1 MKKEIF
7 ALSLLLL
14 LFAASLFNIRY
25 FDRLCLDIAG
35 EVEASEEALEAGNT
49 KAAEEHLENAL
60 HTWLDADSYTHIFIR
75 HPEIDSTADAF
86 YELAETLNEGD
97 AESCRAAYEKLLYHL
112 SSIRTMEHL
121 RFGSIM

>member
-1 MKKEIF
+1 MKKEII
-7 ALSLLLL
+7 ALLLL
-14 LFAASLFNIRY
+14 VLLFTASLFNIWY

-35 EVEASEEALEAGNT
+35 EVKASAVALERGEPE
-49 KAAEEHLENAL
+49 AAQEHLNSAL

-86 YELAETLNEGD
+86 YELGQALEENS
-97 AESCRAAYEKLLYHL
+97 ESCRAAYDKLLYHL
-112 SSIRTMEHL
+112 ESIRTMEHL

>member
-1 MKKEIF
+1 MKKEII
-7 ALSLLLL
+7 ALLLLVL
-14 LFAASLFNIRY
+14 LFAASLFNIWY

-35 EVEASEEALEAGNT
+35 EVKASAVALERGEPE
-49 KAAEEHLENAL
+49 AAQEHLNIAL

-86 YELAETLNEGD
+86 YELGQALEENS
-97 AESCRAAYEKLLYHL
+97 ESCRAAYDKLLYHL
-112 SSIRTMEHL
+112 ESIRTMEHL

>member
-14 LFAASLFNIRY
+14 LFAASLFNIWA

-35 EVEASEEALEAGNT
+35 QVSASAEAMEKGET
-49 KAAEEHLENAL
+49 DAAREHLNKAL
-60 HTWLDADSYTHIFIR
+60 STWLDADSYTHIFIR

-86 YELAETLNEGD
+86 YELGQALEENS
-97 AESCRAAYEKLLYHL
+97 ESCRAAYDKLLYHL
-112 SSIRTMEHL
+112 ESIRTMEHL

>member
-1 MKKEIF
+1 MKKEII
-7 ALSLLLL
+7 ALLLLVL
-14 LFAASLFNIRY
+14 LFAASLFNIWY

-35 EVEASEEALEAGNT
+35 EVKASAVALERGEPE
-49 KAAEEHLENAL
+49 AAQEHLNSAL

-86 YELAETLNEGD
+86 YELGQALEENS
-97 AESCRAAYEKLLYHL
+97 ESCRTAYDKLLYHL
-112 SSIRTMEHL
+112 ESIQTMEHL

>member
-1 MKKEIF
+1 MKKEII
-7 ALSLLLL
+7 ALLLL
-14 LFAASLFNIRY
+14 VLLFTASLFNIWY

-35 EVEASEEALEAGNT
+35 EVKASSDALERGEPE
-49 KAAEEHLENAL
+49 AAQEHLNSAL

-86 YELAETLNEGD
+86 YELGQALEENS
-97 AESCRAAYEKLLYHL
+97 ESCRAAYDKLLYHL
-112 SSIRTMEHL
+112 ESIRTMEHL

>member
-1 MKKEIF
+1 MKKEII
-7 ALSLLLL
+7 ALLLLVL
-14 LFAASLFNIRY
+14 LFAASLFNIWY

-35 EVEASEEALEAGNT
+35 EVKASAVALERGDME
-49 KAAEEHLENAL
+49 AAQEHLNSAL

-86 YELAETLNEGD
+86 YELGQALEENS
-97 AESCRAAYEKLLYHL
+97 ESCRAAYDKLLYHL
-112 SSIRTMEHL
+112 ESIRTMEHL

>member
-1 MKKEIF
+1 MKKEII
-7 ALSLLLL
+7 ALLLL
-14 LFAASLFNIRY
+14 VLLFTASLFNIWY

-35 EVEASEEALEAGNT
+35 EVNASSDALERGDMD
-49 KAAEEHLENAL
+49 AAQEHLNSAL

-86 YELAETLNEGD
+86 YELGQALEENS
-97 AESCRAAYEKLLYHL
+97 ESCRAAYDKLLYHL
-112 SSIRTMEHL
+112 ESIRTMEHL

>member
-14 LFAASLFNIRY
+14 LFAASLFNIRA

-35 EVEASEEALEAGNT
+35 QVSASAEAMEKGET
-49 KAAEEHLENAL
+49 DAAREHLNNAL
-60 HTWLDADSYTHIFIR
+60 STWLDADSYTHIFIR

-86 YELAETLNEGD
+86 YELRQELESENS
-97 AESCRAAYEKLLYHL
+97 ESCRSAYDKLLYHL
-112 SSIRTMEHL
+112 ESIRTMEHL

>member
-14 LFAASLFNIRY
+14 LFAASLFNIWY

-35 EVEASEEALEAGNT
+35 EVNASSEALQRGGR
-49 KAAEEHLENAL
+49 AAAREHLDRAL
-60 HTWLDADSYTHIFIR
+60 QTWLEAENYTHIFIR

-86 YELAETLNEGD
+86 YELGQELESADG
-97 AESCRAAYEKLLYHL
+97 ESCRAAYDKLLYHL
-112 SSIRTMEHL
+112 ESIRTMEHL

>member
-1 MKKEIF
+1 MKKEII
-7 ALSLLLL
+7 ALSLLVL
-14 LFAASLFNIRY
+14 LFAASLFNIWY

-35 EVEASEEALEAGNT
+35 EVKASAVALERGDME
-49 KAAEEHLENAL
+49 AAQEHLNSAL

-86 YELAETLNEGD
+86 YELGQALEENS
-97 AESCRAAYEKLLYHL
+97 ESCRAAYDKLLYHL
-112 SSIRTMEHL
+112 ESIRTMEHL

>member
-1 MKKEIF
+1 MKKEII
-7 ALSLLLL
+7 ALSLLVL
-14 LFAASLFNIRY
+14 LFAASLFNIWC

-35 EVEASEEALEAGNT
+35 EVNASSDALERGDMD
-49 KAAEEHLENAL
+49 AAQEHLNSAL

-86 YELAETLNEGD
+86 YELGQALEENS
-97 AESCRAAYEKLLYHL
+97 ESCRAAYDKLLYHL
-112 SSIRTMEHL
+112 ESIRTMEHL

>member
-1 MKKEIF
+1 M
-7 ALSLLLL
+7 LLVL
-14 LFAASLFNIRY
+14 LFAASLFNIWY

-35 EVEASEEALEAGNT
+35 EVKASAVALERGDME
-49 KAAEEHLENAL
+49 AAQEHLNSAL

-86 YELAETLNEGD
+86 YELGQAMEENS
-97 AESCRAAYEKLLYHL
+97 ESCRAAYDKLLYHL
-112 SSIRTMEHL
+112 ESIRTMEHL

>member
-1 MKKEIF
+1 MKKEII
-7 ALSLLLL
+7 ALLLLVL
-14 LFAASLFNIRY
+14 LFAASLFNIWY

-35 EVEASEEALEAGNT
+35 EVKASAVALERGDMD
-49 KAAEEHLENAL
+49 AAQEHLNSAL

-86 YELAETLNEGD
+86 YELGQALEENS
-97 AESCRAAYEKLLYHL
+97 ESCRAAYDKLLYHL
-112 SSIRTMEHL
+112 ESIRTMEHL

>member
-1 MKKEIF
+1 MKKEII
-7 ALSLLLL
+7 ALSLLVL
-14 LFAASLFNIRY
+14 LFAASLFNIWY

-35 EVEASEEALEAGNT
+35 EVKASAVALERGEPE
-49 KAAEEHLENAL
+49 AAQEHLNSAL

-86 YELAETLNEGD
+86 YELGQALEENS
-97 AESCRAAYEKLLYHL
+97 ESCRAAYDKLLYHL
-112 SSIRTMEHL
+112 ESIRTMEHL

>member
-35 EVEASEEALEAGNT
+35 EVNASEEALETGDT
-49 KAAEEHLENAL
+49 RAAQKHLENAL

-86 YELAETLNEGD
+86 YELGQELESADG
-97 AESCRAAYEKLLYHL
+97 ESCRAAYDKLLYHL
-112 SSIRTMEHL
+112 ESIRTMEHL

>member
-1 MKKEIF
+1 MKKEII
-7 ALSLLLL
+7 ALLLLVL
-14 LFAASLFNIRY
+14 LFAASLFNIWY

-35 EVEASEEALEAGNT
+35 EVKASAVALERGDME
-49 KAAEEHLENAL
+49 AAQEHLNSAL

-86 YELAETLNEGD
+86 YELGQALEENS
-97 AESCRAAYEKLLYHL
+97 ESCRAAYAKLLYHL
-112 SSIRTMEHL
+112 ESIRTMEHL

>member
-14 LFAASLFNIRY
+14 LFAASLFNIWY

-35 EVEASEEALEAGNT
+35 EVNASEEALEAGDT
-49 KAAEEHLENAL
+49 RAAEKHLENAL

-86 YELAETLNEGD
+86 YELRQEL
-97 AESCRAAYEKLLYHL
+97 ESENSERCRSAYDKLLYHL
-112 SSIRTMEHL
+112 ESIRTIEHL

>member
-1 MKKEIF
+1 MKKEII
-7 ALSLLLL
+7 ALSLLVL
-14 LFAASLFNIRY
+14 LFAASLFNIWY

-35 EVEASEEALEAGNT
+35 EVNASSDALERGDME
-49 KAAEEHLENAL
+49 AAQEHLNSAL

-86 YELAETLNEGD
+86 YELGQALEENS
-97 AESCRAAYEKLLYHL
+97 ESCRAAYDKLLYHL
-112 SSIRTMEHL
+112 ESIRTMEHL

>member
-1 MKKEIF
+1 MKKEII
-7 ALSLLLL
+7 ALLLLVL
-14 LFAASLFNIRY
+14 LFAASLFNIWY

-35 EVEASEEALEAGNT
+35 EVKASAVALERGDME
-49 KAAEEHLENAL
+49 AAQEHLNSAL

-86 YELAETLNEGD
+86 YELGQAMEENS
-97 AESCRAAYEKLLYHL
+97 ESCRAAYDKLLYHL
-112 SSIRTMEHL
+112 ESIRTMEHL

>member
-14 LFAASLFNIRY
+14 LFAASLFNIRA

-35 EVEASEEALEAGNT
+35 QVSASAEAMEKGET
-49 KAAEEHLENAL
+49 DAAREHLNNAL
-60 HTWLDADSYTHIFIR
+60 STWLDADSYTHIFIR

-86 YELAETLNEGD
+86 YELGQALEEN
-97 AESCRAAYEKLLYHL
+97 S
-112 SSIRTMEHL
+112 
-121 RFGSIM
+121 

>member
-1 MKKEIF
+1 MKKEIIT
-7 ALSLLLL
+7 LSLLVL
-14 LFAASLFNIRY
+14 LFAASLFNIWY

-35 EVEASEEALEAGNT
+35 EVKASAVALERGEPE
-49 KAAEEHLENAL
+49 AAQEHLNSAL

-86 YELAETLNEGD
+86 YELGQALEENS
-97 AESCRAAYEKLLYHL
+97 ESCRAAYDKLLYHL
-112 SSIRTMEHL
+112 ESIRTMEHL

>member
-1 MKKEIF
+1 MKKEII
-7 ALSLLLL
+7 ALSLLVL
-14 LFAASLFNIRY
+14 LFAASLFNIWY

-35 EVEASEEALEAGNT
+35 EVNASSDALERGDME
-49 KAAEEHLENAL
+49 AAQEHLNSAL

-86 YELAETLNEGD
+86 YELGQALEENS
-97 AESCRAAYEKLLYHL
+97 ESCRAAYAKLLYHL
-112 SSIRTMEHL
+112 ESIRTMEHL

>member
-1 MKKEIF
+1 MKKEII
-7 ALSLLLL
+7 ALLLLVL
-14 LFAASLFNIRY
+14 LFAASLFNIWY

-35 EVEASEEALEAGNT
+35 EVKASAVALERGDME
-49 KAAEEHLENAL
+49 AAQEYLNSAL

-86 YELAETLNEGD
+86 YELGQALEENS
-97 AESCRAAYEKLLYHL
+97 ESCRAAYDKLLYHL
-112 SSIRTMEHL
+112 ESIRTMEHL

>member
-1 MKKEIF
+1 MKKEII
-7 ALSLLLL
+7 ALLLLVL
-14 LFAASLFNIRY
+14 LFAASLFNIWY

-35 EVEASEEALEAGNT
+35 EVKASAVALERGEPE
-49 KAAEEHLENAL
+49 AAQEHLNSAL

-86 YELAETLNEGD
+86 YELGQALEENS
-97 AESCRAAYEKLLYHL
+97 ESCRAAYDKLLYHL
-112 SSIRTMEHL
+112 ESIRTMEHL